1 MDIKNL
7 QYFVTVVECT
17 SITKAAKALHI
28 SQPPLSQQLK
38 ILEAELG
45 TKLFERG
52 SRNITLTDAGE
63 TLYQR
68 AKIILDYTEETCRE
82 IKDIGNGNN
91 GKIRM
96 GTISSINPAMLAN
109 VISDFSEEYPNVQFE
124 IFERNTYEL
133 LDSLE
138 NNLIELAF
146 VRTPFDTNKK
156 HEKILMGKDSLV
168 AFAHKDFFKNV
179 TTEMLEPEFFNNK
192 PVIIYRRWKF
202 FFNNYF
208 AERGI
213 SPVYWC
219 INDDAK
225 TALLLALSGKGI
237 AILPKSITPINSD
250 ENMFYVPVDSEILT
264 TEVYAIW
271 NPDRFVSPAMQNFIE
286 VLKSFE
292 LD

>member
-168 AFAHKDFFKNV
+168 AFAHKDFFKDI